1 MSIDTAFF
9 SYLNFIDVL
18 IIELNYNNKIDTER
32 QEVNDMSNL

>member
-1 MSIDTAFF
+1 MSIDTALF

-18 IIELNYNNKIDTER
+18 IIELSYNNKIDTER